1 MKSTQKNLWAKL
13 SSSQKLNLIGSGLLL
28 ISLFLNWY
36 SDKDVFRSGDTYSA
50 MSGPLYLVGFS
61 LFLLAVGNI
70 LLSIAHP
77 LRVPVLKKISEAK
90 IGKWQIIGGFA
101 AMYLL
106 VIINSVYFHPQFGLN
121 ILSKKSEIGVMMAL
135 VATVMMCIGGYLGLR
150 LKLEK
155 EAVAVEAKVNLVAAQ
170 MESSTSRVHQSV
182 EKVIEVA
189 PQTMATRPVHADMP
203 ARDTVTEQIESSYS
217 GVKPENDKSK
227 LYENLRKTM
236 IRDTMTPQQ
245 RKKERAKDTG
255 INAFSANFGKGP
267 KMASVAAS
275 GGTMP
280 SAEDLLKRSQA
291 ATVAAATPA
300 VKKPQMYRLDL

>member
-1 MKSTQKNLWAKL
+1 
-13 SSSQKLNLIGSGLLL
+13 
-28 ISLFLNWY
+28 
-36 SDKDVFRSGDTYSA
+36 
-50 MSGPLYLVGFS
+50 VGFS
-61 LFLLAVGNI
+61 LLILAAGNI

-77 LRVPVLKKISEAK
+77 LHIPVLKKVSEAK

-121 ILSKKSEIGVMMAL
+121 ILNKKSEIGVMMAL

-155 EAVAVEAKVNLVAAQ
+155 EDVAVEEKASLAVAAATIVAARRGRE
-170 MESSTSRVHQSV
+170 MSGTSGISESPAQVEGSTRRIHQSV
-182 EKVIEVA
+182 EKAVETVA
-189 PQTMATRPVHADMP
+189 PTVVQPAYADRPVRAEI
-203 ARDTVTEQIESSYS
+203 TEQPERAYS
-217 GVKPENDKSK
+217 GVKTENDKSR

-245 RKKERAKDTG
+245 RKKERSKDPG

-267 KMASVAAS
+267 KIGSAPGVTVGAMS
-275 GGTMP
+275 

-291 ATVAAATPA
+291 ATVAAEPA